1 MSDNDPALLIV
12 DDNEDNRYTLA
23 RRLKREG
30 YTNLTEAVDGQEAL
44 NLMVQRPFE
53 LVLLDIMMPV
63 MNGYETLER
72 MKSDMALRDIPVI
85 MISAIDEMDSVVRC
99 VELGAEDHLP
109 KPFNVA
115 LLRARISASLEKK
128 RLRDQQNSY
137 LHQIEVEKK
146 RADELLHATLPN
158 AAVHELKT
166 TNMVRPRRF
175 EDVVVLF
182 CDVVGFTRYCDQH
195 SPEAVV
201 AHLQELVNA
210 CEDIVAR
217 NGMEKIKTIGD
228 AFMATAGLL
237 QYVEEPAVAS
247 VSTGFEMIAAAKS
260 QEAAWD
266 LRVGIHMGPVV
277 AGVIGRKQYVF
288 DLWGDTVNIAARIAD
303 QADPAS
309 VLTSAPVW
317 RHLRDSFRGS
327 SKGLVDLK
335 GKGDIELIE
344 CHQPD

>member
-1 MSDNDPALLIV
+1 MSQDEAALLVV
-12 DDNEDNRYTLA
+12 DDNEDNRYTLT

-30 YTNLTEAVDGQEAL
+30 YANLTEAVDGQEAL
-44 NLMVQRPFE
+44 NVLGRQPID

-85 MISAIDEMDSVVRC
+85 MISAVDEMESVVRC
-99 VELGAEDHLP
+99 IELGAEDHLP
-109 KPFNVA
+109 KPFNAA

-128 RLRDQQNSY
+128 RLRDQQDAY
-137 LHQIEVEKK
+137 LQQIEVEKK
-146 RADELLHATLPN
+146 RADALLHATLPN
-158 AAVHELKT
+158 AAVQELKT

-175 EDVVVLF
+175 EEVVVLF
-182 CDVVGFTRYCDQH
+182 CDVVGFTGYCDQH
-195 SPEAVV
+195 APEEVV

-210 CEDIVAR
+210 CEEIVAR
-217 NGMEKIKTIGD
+217 HGLEKIKTIGD

-237 QYVEEPAVAS
+237 QYVDDPAAAS
-247 VSTGFEMIAAAKS
+247 VRAGFEMIDTVKAQA
-260 QEAAWD
+260 AAWD

-277 AGVIGRKQYVF
+277 AGVIGRQQFIF
-288 DLWGDTVNIAARIAD
+288 DLWGDTVNVASRIVAE
-303 QADPAS
+303 ADPAS

-317 RHLRDSFRGS
+317 RNLQNGFRGS

-335 GKGDIELIE
+335 GKGSLELIQ
-344 CHQPD
+344 CHPPD